1 VTAHYDVIVIGA
13 GMAGLAAATTL
24 ARRGQRVLVLEAHD
38 VPGGYAHT
46 FEVRGFRFCAQ
57 VHYIFGCGEGETVH
71 SFLSDAGIVDR
82 VPFVRLDPEGFD
94 HVVVAGERTRV
105 PNGLRRYEE
114 RLVRRFPH
122 ARAALAK
129 YFRAVEAVAR
139 ELDQD
144 GDLPATL
151 SPVALARAALRYR
164 HMLYYRQATLADV
177 YDACKMPPRLR
188 AILAGQSGD
197 YLLPPERVSFI
208 LHVALVNGYDRGAY
222 YPRNHFFHF
231 VDTIASALRA
241 SPGCDLLLQHTVDRI
256 HVERGRAGRVS
267 GVTTTNG
274 AKFTADRY
282 ISNADPRVTMRL
294 CGEVAL
300 ARDDNKRDEYEYSCS
315 TFTMY
320 LAVKGID
327 LREHGFGSHNVWH
340 YPHDDIGRM
349 YRDQLERHDLS
360 DPWLF
365 MSTPSLHSEAN
376 GSASIC
382 PPDHQLLEICT
393 ACDYQRFAELRAKD
407 RRAYN
412 QEKKK
417 IRDRILE
424 IVSDSYV
431 PMLRDHLALRVT
443 GTPATNARYCRAPE
457 GNAYGAALVPEHVTL
472 ERRPRR
478 TSLDNL
484 WLANATAGMP
494 SVAGAIGAGVRLA
507 REMTAGQ

>member
-1 VTAHYDVIVIGA
+1 MVTAHYDDLVIGA

-24 ARRGQRVLVLEAHD
+24 AKRGRRVLVLEAHD

-46 FEVRGFRFCAQ
+46 FEMRGFRFCAQ
-57 VHYIFGCGEGETVH
+57 VHYIFGCGEGETVGE
-71 SFLSDAGIVDR
+71 FVRDIGIEER

-94 HVVVAGERTRV
+94 HVVVAGERVRV
-105 PNGLRRYEE
+105 PNGLRKYEE
-114 RLVRRFPH
+114 RLARRFPD
-122 ARAALAK
+122 ARVPLSK

-144 GDLPATL
+144 GDLPRTL
-151 SPVALARAALRYR
+151 SPITLARAALRYK
-164 HMLYYRQATLADV
+164 HMLRWMRATLADV

-222 YPRNHFFHF
+222 YPKNHFFHF

-241 SPGCDLLLQHTVDRI
+241 MPGSDLLLEHAVDVDAI
-256 HVERGRAGRVS
+256 DGGRVT

-282 ISNADPRVTMRL
+282 ISNVDPRLTMNL
-294 CGEVAL
+294 CGA
-300 ARDDNKRDEYEYSCS
+300 ARFSREDEKRGDYEYSCS

-320 LAVKGID
+320 LGVKGID
-327 LREHGFGSHNVWH
+327 LRDHGFGSHNVWH

-365 MSTPSLHSEAN
+365 MSTPSLHTEQREGAP
-376 GSASIC
+376 AIC
-382 PPDHQLLEICT
+382 PPGHQILELCT
-393 ACDYQRFAELRAKD
+393 ACDYRRFAELRTRD

-412 QEKKK
+412 VEKKK
-417 IRDRILE
+417 IRERILD
-424 IVSDSYV
+424 IVSDTYV
-431 PMLRDHLALRVT
+431 PRLRDHVVMRVT

-457 GNAYGAALVPEHVTL
+457 GNAYGAALVPAHVTL
-472 ERRPRR
+472 ARRPFRS
-478 TSLDNL
+478 SLDNL
-484 WLANATAGMP
+484 WMANATAGMP

-507 REMTAGQ
+507 REMSAS